1 MRGFFLYAFE
11 ATTCAFAS
19 KRGAFS
25 PLPLG
30 LCVVTPLP
38 PRAQEEEEE
47 EEEGAPPPLFFRR
60 QGRGREGPTFAPSPP
75 DCCCLHTSGGRK
87 ESPPLREIG
96 APCLSFLRAE
106 AEHTCSGVVMRRR
119 EGEES
124 GGERLFTR
132 GREGDCRGETE
143 AASNKARGRGGN
155 RVPWTVGRRNARR
168 WSVRPGK
175 RGGGDPPLFFP
186 SEISRLLTPSAI
198 NLVSCSLRG
207 RKVLLLLRCTIHATL

>member
-119 EGEES
+119 KGEES

-132 GREGDCRGETE
+132 GRREGDCRRETE
-143 AASNKARGRGGN
+143 AASNKARGGGRIEFHGRSGGGMRDGGPSVQEKRG
-155 RVPWTVGRRNARR
+155 
-168 WSVRPGK
+168 
-175 RGGGDPPLFFP
+175 GGGDPPFY
-186 SEISRLLTPSAI
+186 
-198 NLVSCSLRG
+198 LR
-207 RKVLLLLRCTIHATL
+207 R